1 MDRKRWLVAGL
12 LAVALLMGRDVSFR
26 AEVGYPSA
34 SLEVV
39 QPEGEEAPSKPS
51 PMGPSSMEGGE
62 EVEVQDTIG
71 SREEEI
77 YRFIQRFRTG
87 LTDEEEREL
96 AGVIVRE
103 AERYDCPPELVLA
116 IIVVESSFRHRAVSR
131 KGALGLMQIRP
142 HVAKALA
149 REMGIALRDR
159 TQVFDPEVNIR
170 LGLYYLSKLLLR
182 FKDLEVALVAYNYG
196 PTYVARRLRRGLP
209 LPRTYVRR
217 VLRYYRRLSL
227 EISQEKV

>member
-1 MDRKRWLVAGL
+1 MGKIWKRWFPLAL
-12 LAVALLMGRDVSFR
+12 LAVGLLLGRDMPLR
-26 AEVGYPSA
+26 
-34 SLEVV
+34 
-39 QPEGEEAPSKPS
+39 K
-51 PMGPSSMEGGE
+51 GE
-62 EVEVQDTIG
+62 EVTAVAPQSEVALSDEAREEPLPVAEEEKANIQDPVP

-227 EISQEKV
+227 EISQERV